1 MKEIVIATNNEGKR
15 REIEDILSE
24 FKFFTLKDINCEI
37 EVEENEETFE
47 GNSLKKAKEISKI
60 TNMPTLS
67 DDSGLCVDI
76 LNGWP
81 GVYTARFLGKEATTE
96 QRNQA
101 IIDKLEGKEGEER
114 KARVVCVV
122 SYVDKEKIIQTK
134 GEIVGKIA
142 KSPRGENGFGFD
154 SIFEL
159 ENGKT
164 LAELSKEEKNK
175 ISSRK
180 IALENLK
187 KQLTKD

>member
-1 MKEIVIATNNEGKR
+1 MKEIIIATNNKGKR
-15 REIEDILSE
+15 KEIEEILNG
-24 FKFFTLKDINCEI
+24 FKFLTLKDINCEI

-60 TNMPTLS
+60 TNMPALS

-81 GVYTARFLGKEATTE
+81 GVHTARFLGKEATAE
-96 QRNQA
+96 ERNQA
-101 IIDKLEGKEGEER
+101 IIDKLKGKEGKER

-122 SYVDKEKIIQTK
+122 TYVDKEEIIQTK

-142 KSPRGENGFGFD
+142 KAPRGENGFGFD

-164 LAELSKEEKNK
+164 LAELSKEEKNE

-187 KQLTKD
+187 KQLTKN